1 MQQTKREWAGHEV
14 ALTHTLATLVVM
26 KRYEPPK
33 PGVAFALAAA
43 AMAVMT
49 MIAFVVLPA
58 ELESFGHGGIAPFS
72 DGDGGNVRQS

>member
-1 MQQTKREWAGHEV
+1 
-14 ALTHTLATLVVM
+14 M

-43 AMAVMT
+43 ALAVMT
-49 MIAFVVLPA
+49 MIAFVMLPA
-58 ELESFGHGGIAPFS
+58 ELESFGHFERRAASAPPAS